1 VAARVAAVERVI
13 ERLKLVNSAARLDQS
28 SIPDKRVRELAES
41 ENPGPY
47 VKALATEVL
56 RMREAID
63 ALEVKSC

>member
-1 VAARVAAVERVI
+1 
-13 ERLKLVNSAARLDQS
+13 
-28 SIPDKRVRELAES
+28 VRELAES
-41 ENPGPY
+41 DNLGPY